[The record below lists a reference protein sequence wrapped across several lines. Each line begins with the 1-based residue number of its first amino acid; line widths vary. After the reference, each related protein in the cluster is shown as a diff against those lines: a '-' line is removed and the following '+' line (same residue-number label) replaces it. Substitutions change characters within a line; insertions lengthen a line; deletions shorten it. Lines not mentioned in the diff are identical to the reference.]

1 MNKGTN
7 ASGHTVKICLT
18 RASLALSVMLPTN
31 TVIAVADE
39 FP

>member
-7 ASGHTVKICLT
+7 APRHTVKICLT
-18 RASLALSVMLPTN
+18 SASLALSVMLPTN